1 MIPTSIVKSV
11 NIRKAGMRSS
21 AGRDPSN
28 ENNWVRD
35 VVRPAES
42 FAKKK
47 EKTFM

>member
-42 FAKKK
+42 CAEQQQQQQK
-47 EKTFM
+47 